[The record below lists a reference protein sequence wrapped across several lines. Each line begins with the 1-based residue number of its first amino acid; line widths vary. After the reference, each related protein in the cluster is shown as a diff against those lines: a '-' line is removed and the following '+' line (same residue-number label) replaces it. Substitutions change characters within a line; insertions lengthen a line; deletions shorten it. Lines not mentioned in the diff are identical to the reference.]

1 MSSPRLLAEEIET
14 SPHNDGE
21 KTSNPVLN
29 SVIIAA
35 EAALCNSFVS
45 YYFTLVEKFHYP
57 LVLNLRLR
65 YKSFIRTNVIR
76 AISSS
81 PSAVILRRRSVQDI
95 VRILINSRYLYP
107 DVK

>member
-1 MSSPRLLAEEIET
+1 MSSPTLLAEEIET
-14 SPHNDGE
+14 SPHNNGE

-29 SVIIAA
+29 SLIIAA

-65 YKSFIRTNVIR
+65 YKEFSIRTNVIC
-76 AISSS
+76 AISSCP
-81 PSAVILRRRSVQDI
+81 PSDTVLLAT
-95 VRILINSRYLYP
+95 
-107 DVK
+107 

>member
-21 KTSNPVLN
+21 KTSNPVLD

-65 YKSFIRTNVIR
+65 YKELSIRTNVYLCDFLLP
-76 AISSS
+76 
-81 PSAVILRRRSVQDI
+81 PSDTVLLAT
-95 VRILINSRYLYP
+95 
-107 DVK
+107 